1 MSSGSRIAT
10 AAAEALPVTA
20 WLGLGGNV
28 GDRAAHLA
36 AALRMIGRVADV
48 LALSPVYAT
57 DPVGHSDQPEFWNM
71 VARIRTDLAPAPLL
85 AELQRIEREVGRTAT
100 FRNGPREIDIDLLL
114 YGDVVSAGDPEIPH
128 PRMHERAFVLR
139 PLLDLDAD
147 LQDPR
152 TGERLERALAGV
164 GAQRVTRVLDG
175 GALLEDE

>member
-1 MSSGSRIAT
+1 M
-10 AAAEALPVTA
+10 TA
-20 WLGLGGNV
+20 WLGLGANV

-57 DPVGHSDQPEFWNM
+57 DPIGYPDQPEFWNM
-71 VARIRTDLAPAPLL
+71 VARIQTDLAPGPLL
-85 AELQRIEREVGRTAT
+85 AELQRIEHEVGRTAT

-114 YGDVVSAGDPEIPH
+114 YDKVVSDGDPEIPH
-128 PRMHERAFVLR
+128 PRIQERAFVLR

-147 LQDPR
+147 LEDPR
-152 TGERLERALAGV
+152 TGERLDRALAGV
-164 GAQRVTRVLDG
+164 AAQRVTRVLDG